1 MNVPASAKKRII
13 DGLKKYKAIVEKAE
27 SQDVNESDTVTILT
41 DVFADLLGYD
51 KYEEI
56 TSELAIKKCFCDI
69 AIKLNDKVKLLI
81 EVKAA
86 ATNLKENHLTQA
98 VNYGANS
105 GIDWVVLTNGVEW
118 KVFKILFT
126 KPVEHE
132 LVYSFNFLHLN
143 AKKDSDIEMLYM
155 LSKDSLLKSKNSSLD
170 AYHAQRQLMNKVML
184 GQIILSPPVLDSIR
198 KVLKKLAPEA
208 KVTNEELADSIAE
221 EVLKREVS
229 ENERAGE
236 YRKKISKAL
245 TVKLAKADK
254 EVAQ

>member
-13 DGLKKYKAIVEKAE
+13 DGLKKYKTVMEKAE

-41 DVFADLLGYD
+41 DVFADILGYD
-51 KYEEI
+51 KYGEI

-69 AIKLNDKVKLLI
+69 AIKLNDKVKLLV
-81 EVKAA
+81 EVKSA

-105 GIDWVVLTNGVEW
+105 GIDWVVLTNGIEW

-143 AKKDSDIEMLYM
+143 AKKDADIEMLYM

-208 KVTNEELADSIAE
+208 KVTNEELADSIAD

-236 YRKKISKAL
+236 YRKKITKAL
-245 TVKLAKADK
+245 TVKPVKT
-254 EVAQ
+254 EQHES